1 MGFLGFDSIIVLIR
15 DMEMDKKRSITESVL
30 VWPENRWIISGNML
44 ELVVLVYPY
53 FYTILF
59 WLVSKG
65 LLSGEI
71 AVKIVGA

>member
-30 VWPENRWIISGNML
+30 AWPENRWIISGNML

-59 WLVSKG
+59 LVG
-65 LLSGEI
+65 FQGITLWWNRR
-71 AVKIVGA
+71 